1 MKVALQLCWEE
12 KAEKTEPKI
21 LIEREEFLDDPIEF
35 RRKKRKR
42 KKRIEK
48 RKMEKKKKKKKEN
61 REKAR
66 DLDDPCFAWETV
78 ICVQSRDTRA
88 LKNFI

>member
-48 RKMEKKKKKKKEN
+48 RKMEKKKKKS
-61 REKAR
+61 RIR
-66 DLDDPCFAWETV
+66 IV
-78 ICVQSRDTRA
+78 ISPASHVSNTQ
-88 LKNFI
+88 

>member
-1 MKVALQLCWEE
+1 MMKVALQLCWEE

-48 RKMEKKKKKKKEN
+48 RKMEKKKKKERKQ
-61 REKAR
+61 RESKR
-66 DLDDPCFAWETV
+66 S
-78 ICVQSRDTRA
+78 SR
-88 LKNFI
+88 

>member
-1 MKVALQLCWEE
+1 MMKVALQLCWEE

-48 RKMEKKKKKKKEN
+48 RKKTERKQEIISMI
-61 REKAR
+61 
-66 DLDDPCFAWETV
+66 L
-78 ICVQSRDTRA
+78 A
-88 LKNFI
+88 LLGRQ

>member
-48 RKMEKKKKKKKEN
+48 RKMEKKKKKRKKTE
-61 REKAR
+61 RKQEIISMILAS
-66 DLDDPCFAWETV
+66 LWEMS
-78 ICVQSRDTRA
+78 VQSRDTRA

>member
-1 MKVALQLCWEE
+1 MMKVALQLCWEE

-42 KKRIEK
+42 KKRIERKQRESK
-48 RKMEKKKKKKKEN
+48 RS
-61 REKAR
+61 
-66 DLDDPCFAWETV
+66 
-78 ICVQSRDTRA
+78 SR
-88 LKNFI
+88 

>member
-1 MKVALQLCWEE
+1 MMKVALQLCWEE

-35 RRKKRKR
+35 RRKEKEKKEQKKEKW
-42 KKRIEK
+42 KKR
-48 RKMEKKKKKKKEN
+48 KKKKEN

-66 DLDDPCFAWETV
+66 DHLDDSCFAWETV

>member
-1 MKVALQLCWEE
+1 MMKVALQLCWEE

-48 RKMEKKKKKKKEN
+48 NGKKKKKKERKQ
-61 REKAR
+61 RESKR
-66 DLDDPCFAWETV
+66 
-78 ICVQSRDTRA
+78 SR
-88 LKNFI
+88 